1 VIAELPVAQDW
12 WGYYEVSP
20 DHTAILGELA
30 DSPGRLLIATGF
42 SGHGFQ
48 QAPAIGEHLAELVTG
63 AMPSVDLS
71 ALALARFADGD
82 VREERFVV

>member
-1 VIAELPVAQDW
+1 MIAELPVAQDW

-20 DHTAILGELA
+20 DHNAILGELA

-63 AMPSVDLS
+63 ATPSLDLS
-71 ALALARFADGD
+71 ALALARL
-82 VREERFVV
+82 ERFVV